1 MQKLRRWAA
10 AALCGAAFASSAAA
24 VLAACAV
31 CPGRAWIVRGAL
43 FLQDPAAAAAIAW
56 PADAA
61 RAAYKPQKPDRRPT
75 PVPTATPSPAPTTAA
90 TPTPE
95 PSPTSTPLPSAAP
108 ELDDAG
114 RIRSVTLR
122 QGSGDGYVELA
133 AGSIRNSTEH
143 TDADLRAAVT
153 TQNLP
158 FVVEKNSALPQVL
171 IMHTHATESYQTWPD
186 PVFDPGYTA
195 RSKST
200 ALNMCA
206 VGEKMAQV
214 LNAAG
219 IRTLHD
225 ETLYDAPGYTDSYKR
240 SRAGVQAYLERYP
253 SIKVVLDVH
262 RDAIED
268 IQTIQAELDAQKTEL
283 EAQKANLEKL
293 KDQQTAQM
301 QDMQAKQQ
309 EVQTVLNGL
318 SDDVKELMAQRDSEI
333 LAAAQAEEAARKA
346 AAAAAANKNN
356 SYSGGSSSGG
366 GSYAPGTPQQNA
378 GSGKQQAVVN
388 ACYSTPSPGQNW
400 CAAWVTNVFR
410 NAGVGYFGGNA
421 CDMFNA
427 WCYSSDRSALQVGM
441 IVADSSHSGTGA
453 PGLIYGHVGIY
464 VGGGIVMSNEGAIT
478 SKSLDSFI
486 SFYGTGSGV
495 RWGWLG
501 GVVLS

>member
-1 MQKLRRWAA
+1 MSPNSDSILSQELSRRT
-10 AALCGAAFASSAAA
+10 ALKALFGAASAS
-24 VLAACAV
+24 VLFGL
-31 CPGRAWIVRGAL
+31 P
-43 FLQDPAAAAAIAW
+43 
-56 PADAA
+56 A
-61 RAAYKPQKPDRRPT
+61 RAHAAE
-75 PVPTATPSPAPTTAA
+75 ATKETT
-90 TPTPE
+90 
-95 PSPTSTPLPSAAP
+95 
-108 ELDDAG
+108 D
-114 RIRSVTLR
+114 
-122 QGSGDGYVELA
+122 
-133 AGSIRNSTEH
+133 
-143 TDADLRAAVT
+143 
-153 TQNLP
+153 
-158 FVVEKNSALPQVL
+158 K
-171 IMHTHATESYQTWPD
+171 
-186 PVFDPGYTA
+186 
-195 RSKST
+195 
-200 ALNMCA
+200 
-206 VGEKMAQV
+206 
-214 LNAAG
+214 LNAAQAQLDEVQAQLDS
-219 IRTLHD
+219 IANEYAALANKNAQTLNDIEGVQGQIDSTQTQID
-225 ETLYDAPGYTDSYKR
+225 EKKAELKKKRDDLSDRVSASYK
-240 SRAGVQAYLERYP
+240 SGGTNILSLLLASGSFEELVANAHYVEKINK
-253 SIKVVLDVH
+253 SD

-268 IQTIQAELDAQKTEL
+268 IQTIQEELDTQKTEL
-283 EAQKANLEKL
+283 ESQKADLEKL

-333 LAAAQAEEAARKA
+333 LAAAQAEEAARKAAA

-453 PGLIYGHVGIY
+453 PGLLYGHVGIY
-464 VGGGIVMSNEGAIT
+464 VGGGIVMSNEGPIT

-501 GVVLS
+501 GIALS

>member
-1 MQKLRRWAA
+1 MSPNSDSILSQELSRRT
-10 AALCGAAFASSAAA
+10 ALKALFGAASAA
-24 VLAACAV
+24 VLFGLPTRAHAAE
-31 CPGRAWIVRGAL
+31 
-43 FLQDPAAAAAIAW
+43 
-56 PADAA
+56 
-61 RAAYKPQKPDRRPT
+61 
-75 PVPTATPSPAPTTAA
+75 ATKETT
-90 TPTPE
+90 
-95 PSPTSTPLPSAAP
+95 
-108 ELDDAG
+108 D
-114 RIRSVTLR
+114 
-122 QGSGDGYVELA
+122 
-133 AGSIRNSTEH
+133 
-143 TDADLRAAVT
+143 
-153 TQNLP
+153 
-158 FVVEKNSALPQVL
+158 K
-171 IMHTHATESYQTWPD
+171 
-186 PVFDPGYTA
+186 
-195 RSKST
+195 
-200 ALNMCA
+200 
-206 VGEKMAQV
+206 
-214 LNAAG
+214 LNAAQAQLDEVQAQLDS
-219 IRTLHD
+219 IANEYAALASKNAQTLNDIEGVQGKIDDTQAQID
-225 ETLYDAPGYTDSYKR
+225 EKKAELKKKRGDLSDRVSASYK
-240 SRAGVQAYLERYP
+240 SGGTNILSLLLASGSFEELVANAHYVEKINK
-253 SIKVVLDVH
+253 SD

-268 IQTIQAELDAQKTEL
+268 IRTIQEELDAQKTEL
-283 EAQKANLEKL
+283 ESQKADLEKL

-309 EVQTVLNGL
+309 EVQTVLSGL

-346 AAAAAANKNN
+346 AAAAAAAANKNN
-356 SYSGGSSSGG
+356 SYSGGSGSGG

-441 IVADSSHSGTGA
+441 IVADSSHSGTGT
-453 PGLIYGHVGIY
+453 PGLLYGHVGIY
-464 VGGGIVMSNEGAIT
+464 IGGGIVMSNEGPIT

>member
-1 MQKLRRWAA
+1 MSPNSDSILSQELSRRT
-10 AALCGAAFASSAAA
+10 ALKALFGAASAA
-24 VLAACAV
+24 VLFGLPTRAHAAEAS
-31 CPGRAWIVRGAL
+31 
-43 FLQDPAAAAAIAW
+43 
-56 PADAA
+56 
-61 RAAYKPQKPDRRPT
+61 KE
-75 PVPTATPSPAPTTAA
+75 TT
-90 TPTPE
+90 
-95 PSPTSTPLPSAAP
+95 
-108 ELDDAG
+108 D
-114 RIRSVTLR
+114 
-122 QGSGDGYVELA
+122 
-133 AGSIRNSTEH
+133 
-143 TDADLRAAVT
+143 
-153 TQNLP
+153 
-158 FVVEKNSALPQVL
+158 K
-171 IMHTHATESYQTWPD
+171 
-186 PVFDPGYTA
+186 
-195 RSKST
+195 
-200 ALNMCA
+200 
-206 VGEKMAQV
+206 
-214 LNAAG
+214 LNAAQAQLDEVQAQLDG
-219 IRTLHD
+219 IANEYAALANKNAQTLNDIENVQGKIDDTQAQID
-225 ETLYDAPGYTDSYKR
+225 EKKAELKKKRNDLSDRVAASYK
-240 SRAGVQAYLERYP
+240 SGGTNILSLLLASGSFEELVANAHYVEKINK
-253 SIKVVLDVH
+253 SD

-346 AAAAAANKNN
+346 AAAAAAANKNN
-356 SYSGGSSSGG
+356 SYSGG

-501 GVVLS
+501 GIALS

>member
-1 MQKLRRWAA
+1 MSPNSDSILSQELSRRT
-10 AALCGAAFASSAAA
+10 ALKALFGAASVA
-24 VLAACAV
+24 VLFGL
-31 CPGRAWIVRGAL
+31 P
-43 FLQDPAAAAAIAW
+43 
-56 PADAA
+56 A
-61 RAAYKPQKPDRRPT
+61 RAHAAEASKE
-75 PVPTATPSPAPTTAA
+75 TT
-90 TPTPE
+90 
-95 PSPTSTPLPSAAP
+95 
-108 ELDDAG
+108 D
-114 RIRSVTLR
+114 
-122 QGSGDGYVELA
+122 
-133 AGSIRNSTEH
+133 
-143 TDADLRAAVT
+143 
-153 TQNLP
+153 
-158 FVVEKNSALPQVL
+158 K
-171 IMHTHATESYQTWPD
+171 
-186 PVFDPGYTA
+186 
-195 RSKST
+195 
-200 ALNMCA
+200 
-206 VGEKMAQV
+206 
-214 LNAAG
+214 LNAAQAQLDEVQAQLDS
-219 IRTLHD
+219 IANEYAALANKNAQTLNDIENVQGKIDDTQAQID
-225 ETLYDAPGYTDSYKR
+225 EKKAELKKKRNDLSDRVAASYK
-240 SRAGVQAYLERYP
+240 SGGTNILSLLLASGSFEELVANAHYVEKINK
-253 SIKVVLDVH
+253 SD

-268 IQTIQAELDAQKTEL
+268 IQTIQEELDAQKTEL
-283 EAQKANLEKL
+283 ESQKADLEKL

-346 AAAAAANKNN
+346 AAAAAAANKNN
-356 SYSGGSSSGG
+356 SYSGG

-501 GVVLS
+501 GIALS

>member
-1 MQKLRRWAA
+1 MSPNSDSILTQELSRRT
-10 AALCGAAFASSAAA
+10 ALKALFGAASAA
-24 VLAACAV
+24 VLFGL
-31 CPGRAWIVRGAL
+31 P
-43 FLQDPAAAAAIAW
+43 
-56 PADAA
+56 A
-61 RAAYKPQKPDRRPT
+61 RAHAAEASQE
-75 PVPTATPSPAPTTAA
+75 TT
-90 TPTPE
+90 
-95 PSPTSTPLPSAAP
+95 
-108 ELDDAG
+108 D
-114 RIRSVTLR
+114 
-122 QGSGDGYVELA
+122 
-133 AGSIRNSTEH
+133 
-143 TDADLRAAVT
+143 
-153 TQNLP
+153 
-158 FVVEKNSALPQVL
+158 K
-171 IMHTHATESYQTWPD
+171 
-186 PVFDPGYTA
+186 
-195 RSKST
+195 
-200 ALNMCA
+200 
-206 VGEKMAQV
+206 
-214 LNAAG
+214 LNAAQAQLDEVQAQLDS
-219 IRTLHD
+219 IANEYAALANKNAQTLNDIEGVQGQIDSTQAQID
-225 ETLYDAPGYTDSYKR
+225 EKKAELKKKRDDLSDRVSASYK
-240 SRAGVQAYLERYP
+240 SGGTNILSLLLASGSFEELVANAHYVEKINK
-253 SIKVVLDVH
+253 SD

-268 IQTIQAELDAQKTEL
+268 IQTIQEELDAQKTEL
-283 EAQKANLEKL
+283 ESQKADLEKL

-309 EVQTVLNGL
+309 EVQTVLSGL

-333 LAAAQAEEAARKA
+333 LAAAQAEEAARKAAA

-453 PGLIYGHVGIY
+453 PGLLYGHVGIY
-464 VGGGIVMSNEGAIT
+464 VGGGIVMSNEGPIT

>member
-1 MQKLRRWAA
+1 MSPNSDSILSQELSRRT
-10 AALCGAAFASSAAA
+10 ALKALFGAASAA
-24 VLAACAV
+24 VLFGLPTRAHAAEAS
-31 CPGRAWIVRGAL
+31 
-43 FLQDPAAAAAIAW
+43 
-56 PADAA
+56 
-61 RAAYKPQKPDRRPT
+61 KE
-75 PVPTATPSPAPTTAA
+75 TT
-90 TPTPE
+90 
-95 PSPTSTPLPSAAP
+95 
-108 ELDDAG
+108 D
-114 RIRSVTLR
+114 
-122 QGSGDGYVELA
+122 
-133 AGSIRNSTEH
+133 
-143 TDADLRAAVT
+143 
-153 TQNLP
+153 
-158 FVVEKNSALPQVL
+158 K
-171 IMHTHATESYQTWPD
+171 
-186 PVFDPGYTA
+186 
-195 RSKST
+195 
-200 ALNMCA
+200 
-206 VGEKMAQV
+206 
-214 LNAAG
+214 LNAAQAQLDEVQAQLDS
-219 IRTLHD
+219 IANEYAALANKNAQTLNDIENVQGKIDDTQAQID
-225 ETLYDAPGYTDSYKR
+225 EKKAELKKKRNDLSDRVAASYK
-240 SRAGVQAYLERYP
+240 SGGTNILSLLLASGSFEELVANAHYVEKINK
-253 SIKVVLDVH
+253 SD

-268 IQTIQAELDAQKTEL
+268 IQTIQAELDAQKT
-283 EAQKANLEKL
+283 NLEKL

-346 AAAAAANKNN
+346 AAAAAAANKNN

-388 ACYSTPSPGQNW
+388 ACYSTPSSGQNW

-501 GVVLS
+501 GIALS

>member
-1 MQKLRRWAA
+1 MSPNSDSILSQELSRRT
-10 AALCGAAFASSAAA
+10 ALKALFGAASAA
-24 VLAACAV
+24 VLFGL
-31 CPGRAWIVRGAL
+31 P
-43 FLQDPAAAAAIAW
+43 
-56 PADAA
+56 A
-61 RAAYKPQKPDRRPT
+61 RAHAAEASQE
-75 PVPTATPSPAPTTAA
+75 TT
-90 TPTPE
+90 
-95 PSPTSTPLPSAAP
+95 
-108 ELDDAG
+108 D
-114 RIRSVTLR
+114 
-122 QGSGDGYVELA
+122 
-133 AGSIRNSTEH
+133 
-143 TDADLRAAVT
+143 
-153 TQNLP
+153 
-158 FVVEKNSALPQVL
+158 K
-171 IMHTHATESYQTWPD
+171 
-186 PVFDPGYTA
+186 
-195 RSKST
+195 
-200 ALNMCA
+200 
-206 VGEKMAQV
+206 
-214 LNAAG
+214 LNAAQAQLDEAQAQLDS
-219 IRTLHD
+219 IANEYAALANKNAQTLNDIEGVQGQIDSTQAQID
-225 ETLYDAPGYTDSYKR
+225 EKKAELKKKRNDLSDRVAASYK
-240 SRAGVQAYLERYP
+240 SGGTNILSLLLASGSFEELVANAHYVEKINK
-253 SIKVVLDVH
+253 SD

-268 IQTIQAELDAQKTEL
+268 IQTIQEELDAQKTAL
-283 EAQKANLEKL
+283 ESQKADLEKL

-309 EVQTVLNGL
+309 EVQTVLSGL
-318 SDDVKELMAQRDSEI
+318 SEDVKELMAQRDSEI
-333 LAAAQAEEAARKA
+333 LAAAQAEEAAKKAAA

-501 GVVLS
+501 GIALS

>member
-1 MQKLRRWAA
+1 MSPNSDSILSQELSRRT
-10 AALCGAAFASSAAA
+10 ALKALFGAASAA
-24 VLAACAV
+24 VLFGL
-31 CPGRAWIVRGAL
+31 P
-43 FLQDPAAAAAIAW
+43 
-56 PADAA
+56 A
-61 RAAYKPQKPDRRPT
+61 RAHAAEASKE
-75 PVPTATPSPAPTTAA
+75 TT
-90 TPTPE
+90 
-95 PSPTSTPLPSAAP
+95 
-108 ELDDAG
+108 D
-114 RIRSVTLR
+114 
-122 QGSGDGYVELA
+122 
-133 AGSIRNSTEH
+133 
-143 TDADLRAAVT
+143 
-153 TQNLP
+153 
-158 FVVEKNSALPQVL
+158 K
-171 IMHTHATESYQTWPD
+171 
-186 PVFDPGYTA
+186 
-195 RSKST
+195 
-200 ALNMCA
+200 
-206 VGEKMAQV
+206 
-214 LNAAG
+214 LNAAQAQLDEVQAQLDS
-219 IRTLHD
+219 IANEYAALANKNAQTLNDIENVQGKIDDTQAQID
-225 ETLYDAPGYTDSYKR
+225 EKKAELKKKRNDLSDRVAASYK
-240 SRAGVQAYLERYP
+240 SGGTNILSLLLASGSFEELVANAHYVEKINK
-253 SIKVVLDVH
+253 SD

-268 IQTIQAELDAQKTEL
+268 IQTIQEELDAQKTEL
-283 EAQKANLEKL
+283 ESQKADLEKL

-346 AAAAAANKNN
+346 AAAAAAANKNN
-356 SYSGGSSSGG
+356 SYSGG

-441 IVADSSHSGTGA
+441 IMADSSHSGTGA

-501 GVVLS
+501 GIALS

>member
-1 MQKLRRWAA
+1 MSPNSDSILSQELSRRTVLK
-10 AALCGAAFASSAAA
+10 ALFGAASAA
-24 VLAACAV
+24 VLFGLPTRAHAAEAS
-31 CPGRAWIVRGAL
+31 
-43 FLQDPAAAAAIAW
+43 
-56 PADAA
+56 
-61 RAAYKPQKPDRRPT
+61 KE
-75 PVPTATPSPAPTTAA
+75 TT
-90 TPTPE
+90 
-95 PSPTSTPLPSAAP
+95 
-108 ELDDAG
+108 D
-114 RIRSVTLR
+114 
-122 QGSGDGYVELA
+122 
-133 AGSIRNSTEH
+133 
-143 TDADLRAAVT
+143 
-153 TQNLP
+153 
-158 FVVEKNSALPQVL
+158 K
-171 IMHTHATESYQTWPD
+171 
-186 PVFDPGYTA
+186 
-195 RSKST
+195 
-200 ALNMCA
+200 
-206 VGEKMAQV
+206 
-214 LNAAG
+214 LNAAQAQLDEVQAQLDS
-219 IRTLHD
+219 IANEYAALANKNAQTLNDIEGVQSKIDSTQAQID
-225 ETLYDAPGYTDSYKR
+225 EKKAELKKKRDDLSDRVSASYK
-240 SRAGVQAYLERYP
+240 SGGTNILSLLLASGSFEELVANAHYVEKINK
-253 SIKVVLDVH
+253 SD

-268 IQTIQAELDAQKTEL
+268 IQTIQEELDAQKTEL
-283 EAQKANLEKL
+283 ETQKADLEKL

-453 PGLIYGHVGIY
+453 PGLLYGHVGIY
-464 VGGGIVMSNEGAIT
+464 IGGGIVMSNEGPIT

-501 GVVLS
+501 GIALS

>member
-1 MQKLRRWAA
+1 MSPNSDSIFTQELSRRT
-10 AALCGAAFASSAAA
+10 ALKALFGAASAA
-24 VLAACAV
+24 VLFGL
-31 CPGRAWIVRGAL
+31 P
-43 FLQDPAAAAAIAW
+43 
-56 PADAA
+56 A
-61 RAAYKPQKPDRRPT
+61 RAHAAEASQE
-75 PVPTATPSPAPTTAA
+75 TT
-90 TPTPE
+90 
-95 PSPTSTPLPSAAP
+95 
-108 ELDDAG
+108 D
-114 RIRSVTLR
+114 
-122 QGSGDGYVELA
+122 
-133 AGSIRNSTEH
+133 
-143 TDADLRAAVT
+143 
-153 TQNLP
+153 
-158 FVVEKNSALPQVL
+158 K
-171 IMHTHATESYQTWPD
+171 
-186 PVFDPGYTA
+186 
-195 RSKST
+195 
-200 ALNMCA
+200 
-206 VGEKMAQV
+206 
-214 LNAAG
+214 LNAAQAQLDEVQAQLDS
-219 IRTLHD
+219 IANEYAALANKNAQTLND
-225 ETLYDAPGYTDSYKR
+225 IEGVQGQIDDTQEQIDTKKSELKKKRNELSDRVAASYK
-240 SRAGVQAYLERYP
+240 SGGTNILSLLLASGSFEELVANAHYVEKINK
-253 SIKVVLDVH
+253 SD

-268 IQTIQAELDAQKTEL
+268 IQTIQQELDTQKSEL
-283 EAQKANLEKL
+283 ESQKADLEKL

-301 QDMQAKQQ
+301 RDMQAKQQ

-333 LAAAQAEEAARKA
+333 LAAAQAEEAARK
-346 AAAAAANKNN
+346 AAAAANKNN

-501 GVVLS
+501 GIALS

>member
-1 MQKLRRWAA
+1 MSPNSDSILSQELSRRT
-10 AALCGAAFASSAAA
+10 ALKALFGAASAA
-24 VLAACAV
+24 VLFGL
-31 CPGRAWIVRGAL
+31 P
-43 FLQDPAAAAAIAW
+43 
-56 PADAA
+56 A
-61 RAAYKPQKPDRRPT
+61 RAHAAE
-75 PVPTATPSPAPTTAA
+75 ATKETT
-90 TPTPE
+90 
-95 PSPTSTPLPSAAP
+95 
-108 ELDDAG
+108 D
-114 RIRSVTLR
+114 
-122 QGSGDGYVELA
+122 
-133 AGSIRNSTEH
+133 
-143 TDADLRAAVT
+143 
-153 TQNLP
+153 
-158 FVVEKNSALPQVL
+158 K
-171 IMHTHATESYQTWPD
+171 
-186 PVFDPGYTA
+186 
-195 RSKST
+195 
-200 ALNMCA
+200 
-206 VGEKMAQV
+206 
-214 LNAAG
+214 LNAAQAQLDEVQAQLDS
-219 IRTLHD
+219 IANEYAALANKNAQTLNDIEGVQGQIDSTQAQID
-225 ETLYDAPGYTDSYKR
+225 EKKAELKKKRGDLSDRVSASYK
-240 SRAGVQAYLERYP
+240 SGGTNILSLLLASGSFEELVANAHYVEKINK
-253 SIKVVLDVH
+253 SD

-268 IQTIQAELDAQKTEL
+268 IQAIQEELDAQKTEL
-283 EAQKANLEKL
+283 ESQKADLEKL

-309 EVQTVLNGL
+309 EVQTVLSGL

-346 AAAAAANKNN
+346 AAAAAAGANKNN

-366 GSYAPGTPQQNA
+366 GPYAPGTPQQNA
-378 GSGKQQAVVN
+378 GSGKQQAVIN

-501 GVVLS
+501 GIALS

>member
-1 MQKLRRWAA
+1 MSPNSDSILSQELSRRT
-10 AALCGAAFASSAAA
+10 ALKALFGAASAA
-24 VLAACAV
+24 VLFGL
-31 CPGRAWIVRGAL
+31 P
-43 FLQDPAAAAAIAW
+43 
-56 PADAA
+56 A
-61 RAAYKPQKPDRRPT
+61 RAHAAEASKE
-75 PVPTATPSPAPTTAA
+75 TT
-90 TPTPE
+90 
-95 PSPTSTPLPSAAP
+95 
-108 ELDDAG
+108 D
-114 RIRSVTLR
+114 
-122 QGSGDGYVELA
+122 
-133 AGSIRNSTEH
+133 
-143 TDADLRAAVT
+143 
-153 TQNLP
+153 
-158 FVVEKNSALPQVL
+158 K
-171 IMHTHATESYQTWPD
+171 
-186 PVFDPGYTA
+186 
-195 RSKST
+195 
-200 ALNMCA
+200 
-206 VGEKMAQV
+206 
-214 LNAAG
+214 LNAAQAQLDEVQAQLDS
-219 IRTLHD
+219 IANEYAALANKNAQTLNDIENVQGKIDDTQAQID
-225 ETLYDAPGYTDSYKR
+225 EKKAELKKKRNDLSDRVAASYK
-240 SRAGVQAYLERYP
+240 SGGTNILSLLLASGSFEELVANAHYVEKINK
-253 SIKVVLDVH
+253 SD

-268 IQTIQAELDAQKTEL
+268 IQTIQEELDEQKTEL
-283 EAQKANLEKL
+283 ESQKADLEKL

-346 AAAAAANKNN
+346 AAAAAAANKNN
-356 SYSGGSSSGG
+356 SYSGG

-501 GVVLS
+501 GIALS

>member
-1 MQKLRRWAA
+1 MSPNSDSILSQELSRRT
-10 AALCGAAFASSAAA
+10 ALKALFGAASAA
-24 VLAACAV
+24 VLFGLPIHAHAAE
-31 CPGRAWIVRGAL
+31 
-43 FLQDPAAAAAIAW
+43 
-56 PADAA
+56 
-61 RAAYKPQKPDRRPT
+61 
-75 PVPTATPSPAPTTAA
+75 ATKETT
-90 TPTPE
+90 
-95 PSPTSTPLPSAAP
+95 
-108 ELDDAG
+108 D
-114 RIRSVTLR
+114 
-122 QGSGDGYVELA
+122 
-133 AGSIRNSTEH
+133 
-143 TDADLRAAVT
+143 
-153 TQNLP
+153 
-158 FVVEKNSALPQVL
+158 K
-171 IMHTHATESYQTWPD
+171 
-186 PVFDPGYTA
+186 
-195 RSKST
+195 
-200 ALNMCA
+200 
-206 VGEKMAQV
+206 
-214 LNAAG
+214 LNAAQAQLDEVQAQLDS
-219 IRTLHD
+219 IANEYAALANKNAQTLNDIEGVQGKIDDTQTQID
-225 ETLYDAPGYTDSYKR
+225 EKKAELKKKRGDLSDRVAASYK
-240 SRAGVQAYLERYP
+240 SGGTNILSLLLASGSFEELVANAHYVEKINK
-253 SIKVVLDVH
+253 SD

-268 IQTIQAELDAQKTEL
+268 IQTIQEELDAQKTEL
-283 EAQKANLEKL
+283 ESQKADLEKL

-356 SYSGGSSSGG
+356 SSSGSSSGG
-366 GSYAPGTPQQNA
+366 GSYAGGTPQQNA

-388 ACYSTPSPGQNW
+388 ACYSTPSPGLNW

-441 IVADSSHSGTGA
+441 IVADSSHSGTGT
-453 PGLIYGHVGIY
+453 PGLLYGHVGIY

-501 GVVLS
+501 GIALS

>member
-1 MQKLRRWAA
+1 MSPNSDSILSQELSRRT
-10 AALCGAAFASSAAA
+10 ALKALFGAASAA
-24 VLAACAV
+24 VLFGLPTRAHAAEAS
-31 CPGRAWIVRGAL
+31 
-43 FLQDPAAAAAIAW
+43 
-56 PADAA
+56 
-61 RAAYKPQKPDRRPT
+61 KE
-75 PVPTATPSPAPTTAA
+75 TT
-90 TPTPE
+90 
-95 PSPTSTPLPSAAP
+95 
-108 ELDDAG
+108 D
-114 RIRSVTLR
+114 
-122 QGSGDGYVELA
+122 
-133 AGSIRNSTEH
+133 
-143 TDADLRAAVT
+143 
-153 TQNLP
+153 
-158 FVVEKNSALPQVL
+158 K
-171 IMHTHATESYQTWPD
+171 
-186 PVFDPGYTA
+186 
-195 RSKST
+195 
-200 ALNMCA
+200 
-206 VGEKMAQV
+206 
-214 LNAAG
+214 LNAAQAQLDEVQAQLDS
-219 IRTLHD
+219 IANEYAALANKNAQTLNDIENVQGKIDDTQAQID
-225 ETLYDAPGYTDSYKR
+225 EKKAELKKKRNDLSDRVAASYK
-240 SRAGVQAYLERYP
+240 SGGTNILSLLLASGSFEELVANAHYVEKINK
-253 SIKVVLDVH
+253 SD

-333 LAAAQAEEAARKA
+333 L

-501 GVVLS
+501 GIALS

>member
-1 MQKLRRWAA
+1 MSPNSDSILSQELSRRT
-10 AALCGAAFASSAAA
+10 ALKALFGAASAA
-24 VLAACAV
+24 VLFGLPTRAHAAEAS
-31 CPGRAWIVRGAL
+31 
-43 FLQDPAAAAAIAW
+43 
-56 PADAA
+56 
-61 RAAYKPQKPDRRPT
+61 KE
-75 PVPTATPSPAPTTAA
+75 TT
-90 TPTPE
+90 
-95 PSPTSTPLPSAAP
+95 
-108 ELDDAG
+108 D
-114 RIRSVTLR
+114 
-122 QGSGDGYVELA
+122 
-133 AGSIRNSTEH
+133 
-143 TDADLRAAVT
+143 
-153 TQNLP
+153 
-158 FVVEKNSALPQVL
+158 K
-171 IMHTHATESYQTWPD
+171 
-186 PVFDPGYTA
+186 
-195 RSKST
+195 
-200 ALNMCA
+200 
-206 VGEKMAQV
+206 
-214 LNAAG
+214 LNAAQAQLDEVQAQLDS
-219 IRTLHD
+219 IANEYAALASKNAQTLNDIEGVQGQIDDTQAQID
-225 ETLYDAPGYTDSYKR
+225 EKKAELKKKRGDLSDRVAASYK
-240 SRAGVQAYLERYP
+240 SGGTNILSLLLEELVANAHYVEKINK
-253 SIKVVLDVH
+253 SD

-283 EAQKANLEKL
+283 EAQKADLEKL

-333 LAAAQAEEAARKA
+333 LAAAQAEEAARKAA

>member
-1 MQKLRRWAA
+1 MSPNSDSILSQELSRRT
-10 AALCGAAFASSAAA
+10 ALKALFGAASAA
-24 VLAACAV
+24 VLFGL
-31 CPGRAWIVRGAL
+31 P
-43 FLQDPAAAAAIAW
+43 
-56 PADAA
+56 A
-61 RAAYKPQKPDRRPT
+61 RAHAAEASQE
-75 PVPTATPSPAPTTAA
+75 TT
-90 TPTPE
+90 
-95 PSPTSTPLPSAAP
+95 
-108 ELDDAG
+108 D
-114 RIRSVTLR
+114 
-122 QGSGDGYVELA
+122 
-133 AGSIRNSTEH
+133 
-143 TDADLRAAVT
+143 
-153 TQNLP
+153 
-158 FVVEKNSALPQVL
+158 K
-171 IMHTHATESYQTWPD
+171 
-186 PVFDPGYTA
+186 
-195 RSKST
+195 
-200 ALNMCA
+200 
-206 VGEKMAQV
+206 
-214 LNAAG
+214 LNAAQAQLDEVQAQLDS
-219 IRTLHD
+219 IANEYAALANKNAQTLNDIEGVQGQIDSTQAQID
-225 ETLYDAPGYTDSYKR
+225 EKKAELKKKRNDLSDRVAASYK
-240 SRAGVQAYLERYP
+240 SGGTNILSLLLASGSFEELVANAHYVE
-253 SIKVVLDVH
+253 KVNKSD

-268 IQTIQAELDAQKTEL
+268 IQTIQEELDAQKTAL
-283 EAQKANLEKL
+283 ESQKADLEKL

-309 EVQTVLNGL
+309 EVQTVLSGL
-318 SDDVKELMAQRDSEI
+318 SEDVKELMAQRDSEI
-333 LAAAQAEEAARKA
+333 LAAAQAEEAAKKAAAAA

-441 IVADSSHSGTGA
+441 IVADSSHSGTGT
-453 PGLIYGHVGIY
+453 PGLLYGHVGIY

-501 GVVLS
+501 GIALS

>member
-1 MQKLRRWAA
+1 MSPNSDSILSQELSRRT
-10 AALCGAAFASSAAA
+10 ALKALFGAASAA
-24 VLAACAV
+24 VLFGL
-31 CPGRAWIVRGAL
+31 P
-43 FLQDPAAAAAIAW
+43 
-56 PADAA
+56 A
-61 RAAYKPQKPDRRPT
+61 RAHAAE
-75 PVPTATPSPAPTTAA
+75 ATKETT
-90 TPTPE
+90 
-95 PSPTSTPLPSAAP
+95 
-108 ELDDAG
+108 D
-114 RIRSVTLR
+114 
-122 QGSGDGYVELA
+122 
-133 AGSIRNSTEH
+133 
-143 TDADLRAAVT
+143 
-153 TQNLP
+153 
-158 FVVEKNSALPQVL
+158 K
-171 IMHTHATESYQTWPD
+171 
-186 PVFDPGYTA
+186 
-195 RSKST
+195 
-200 ALNMCA
+200 
-206 VGEKMAQV
+206 
-214 LNAAG
+214 LNAAQAQLDEVQAQLDG
-219 IRTLHD
+219 IANEYAALANKNAQTLNDIEGVQGQIDSTQAQID
-225 ETLYDAPGYTDSYKR
+225 EKKAELKKKRGDLSDRVSASYK
-240 SRAGVQAYLERYP
+240 SGGTNILSLLLASGSFEELVANAHYVEKINK
-253 SIKVVLDVH
+253 SD

-268 IQTIQAELDAQKTEL
+268 IQAIQEELDAQKTEL
-283 EAQKANLEKL
+283 ESQKADLEKL

-309 EVQTVLNGL
+309 EVQTVLSGL

-333 LAAAQAEEAARKA
+333 LAAAQAEEAARKAAA

-501 GVVLS
+501 GIALS

>member
-1 MQKLRRWAA
+1 MSPNSDSIFTQELSRRT
-10 AALCGAAFASSAAA
+10 ALKALFGAASAA
-24 VLAACAV
+24 VLFGL
-31 CPGRAWIVRGAL
+31 P
-43 FLQDPAAAAAIAW
+43 
-56 PADAA
+56 A
-61 RAAYKPQKPDRRPT
+61 RAHAAEASQE
-75 PVPTATPSPAPTTAA
+75 TT
-90 TPTPE
+90 
-95 PSPTSTPLPSAAP
+95 
-108 ELDDAG
+108 D
-114 RIRSVTLR
+114 
-122 QGSGDGYVELA
+122 
-133 AGSIRNSTEH
+133 
-143 TDADLRAAVT
+143 
-153 TQNLP
+153 
-158 FVVEKNSALPQVL
+158 K
-171 IMHTHATESYQTWPD
+171 
-186 PVFDPGYTA
+186 
-195 RSKST
+195 
-200 ALNMCA
+200 
-206 VGEKMAQV
+206 
-214 LNAAG
+214 LNAAQTQLDEVQAQLDS
-219 IRTLHD
+219 IANEYAALANKNAQTLND
-225 ETLYDAPGYTDSYKR
+225 IEGVQGQIDDTQEQIDTKKSELKKKRNELSDRVAASYK
-240 SRAGVQAYLERYP
+240 SGGTNILSLLLASGSFEELVANAHYVEKINK
-253 SIKVVLDVH
+253 SD

-268 IQTIQAELDAQKTEL
+268 IQTIQKELDTQKSEL
-283 EAQKANLEKL
+283 ESQKADLEKL

-346 AAAAAANKNN
+346 AAAAAAANKNN
-356 SYSGGSSSGG
+356 SYSGG
-366 GSYAPGTPQQNA
+366 GSYAGGTPQQNA

-501 GVVLS
+501 GIALS

>member
-1 MQKLRRWAA
+1 MPPNSDSILSQELSRRT
-10 AALCGAAFASSAAA
+10 ALKALFGAASAA
-24 VLAACAV
+24 VLFGL
-31 CPGRAWIVRGAL
+31 P
-43 FLQDPAAAAAIAW
+43 
-56 PADAA
+56 A
-61 RAAYKPQKPDRRPT
+61 RAHAAE
-75 PVPTATPSPAPTTAA
+75 ATKETT
-90 TPTPE
+90 
-95 PSPTSTPLPSAAP
+95 
-108 ELDDAG
+108 D
-114 RIRSVTLR
+114 
-122 QGSGDGYVELA
+122 
-133 AGSIRNSTEH
+133 
-143 TDADLRAAVT
+143 
-153 TQNLP
+153 
-158 FVVEKNSALPQVL
+158 K
-171 IMHTHATESYQTWPD
+171 
-186 PVFDPGYTA
+186 
-195 RSKST
+195 
-200 ALNMCA
+200 
-206 VGEKMAQV
+206 
-214 LNAAG
+214 LNAAQAQLDEVQAQLDS
-219 IRTLHD
+219 IANEYAALANKNAQTLNDIEGVQGQIDSTQAQID
-225 ETLYDAPGYTDSYKR
+225 EKKAELKKKRDDLSDRVAASYK
-240 SRAGVQAYLERYP
+240 SGGTNILSLLLASGSFEELVANAHYVEKINK
-253 SIKVVLDVH
+253 SD

-268 IQTIQAELDAQKTEL
+268 IQTIQEELDAQKTEL
-283 EAQKANLEKL
+283 ESQKADLEKL

-309 EVQTVLNGL
+309 EVQTVLSGL

-333 LAAAQAEEAARKA
+333 LAAAQAEEAARKAAA

-410 NAGVGYFGGNA
+410 SAGVGYFGGNA

-501 GVVLS
+501 GIALS

>member
-1 MQKLRRWAA
+1 MSPNSDSILSQELSRRT
-10 AALCGAAFASSAAA
+10 ALKALFGAASAA
-24 VLAACAV
+24 VLFGL
-31 CPGRAWIVRGAL
+31 P
-43 FLQDPAAAAAIAW
+43 
-56 PADAA
+56 A
-61 RAAYKPQKPDRRPT
+61 RAHAAEASKE
-75 PVPTATPSPAPTTAA
+75 TT
-90 TPTPE
+90 
-95 PSPTSTPLPSAAP
+95 
-108 ELDDAG
+108 D
-114 RIRSVTLR
+114 
-122 QGSGDGYVELA
+122 
-133 AGSIRNSTEH
+133 
-143 TDADLRAAVT
+143 
-153 TQNLP
+153 
-158 FVVEKNSALPQVL
+158 K
-171 IMHTHATESYQTWPD
+171 
-186 PVFDPGYTA
+186 
-195 RSKST
+195 
-200 ALNMCA
+200 
-206 VGEKMAQV
+206 
-214 LNAAG
+214 LNAAQAQLDEVQAQLDS
-219 IRTLHD
+219 IANEYAALANKNAQTLNDIENVQGKIDDTQAQID
-225 ETLYDAPGYTDSYKR
+225 EKKAKLKKKRNDLSDRVAASYK
-240 SRAGVQAYLERYP
+240 SGGTNILSLLLASGSFEELVANAHYVEKINK
-253 SIKVVLDVH
+253 SD

-268 IQTIQAELDAQKTEL
+268 IQTIQEELDAQKTEL
-283 EAQKANLEKL
+283 ESQKADLEKL

-346 AAAAAANKNN
+346 AAAAAAANKNN
-356 SYSGGSSSGG
+356 SYSGG

-378 GSGKQQAVVN
+378 GSGKQQAVIN

-501 GVVLS
+501 GIALS

>member
-1 MQKLRRWAA
+1 MSPNSDSILSQELSRRT
-10 AALCGAAFASSAAA
+10 ALKALFGAASAA
-24 VLAACAV
+24 VLFGL
-31 CPGRAWIVRGAL
+31 P
-43 FLQDPAAAAAIAW
+43 
-56 PADAA
+56 A
-61 RAAYKPQKPDRRPT
+61 RAHAAEASKE
-75 PVPTATPSPAPTTAA
+75 TT
-90 TPTPE
+90 
-95 PSPTSTPLPSAAP
+95 
-108 ELDDAG
+108 D
-114 RIRSVTLR
+114 
-122 QGSGDGYVELA
+122 
-133 AGSIRNSTEH
+133 
-143 TDADLRAAVT
+143 
-153 TQNLP
+153 
-158 FVVEKNSALPQVL
+158 K
-171 IMHTHATESYQTWPD
+171 
-186 PVFDPGYTA
+186 
-195 RSKST
+195 
-200 ALNMCA
+200 
-206 VGEKMAQV
+206 
-214 LNAAG
+214 LNAAQAQLDEVQAQLDS
-219 IRTLHD
+219 IANEYAALANKNAQTLNDIENVQGKIDDTQAQID
-225 ETLYDAPGYTDSYKR
+225 EKKAELKKKRNDLSDRVAASYK
-240 SRAGVQAYLERYP
+240 SGGTNILSLLLASGSFEELVANAHYVEKINK
-253 SIKVVLDVH
+253 SD

-268 IQTIQAELDAQKTEL
+268 IQTIQEELDAQKTEL
-283 EAQKANLEKL
+283 ESQKADLEKL

-318 SDDVKELMAQRDSEI
+318 SDDVKELMVQRDSEI

-346 AAAAAANKNN
+346 AAAAAAANKNN
-356 SYSGGSSSGG
+356 SYSGG

-501 GVVLS
+501 GIALS

>member
-1 MQKLRRWAA
+1 MSPNSDSILSQELSRRT
-10 AALCGAAFASSAAA
+10 ALKALFGAASAA
-24 VLAACAV
+24 VLFGL
-31 CPGRAWIVRGAL
+31 P
-43 FLQDPAAAAAIAW
+43 
-56 PADAA
+56 A
-61 RAAYKPQKPDRRPT
+61 RAHAAE
-75 PVPTATPSPAPTTAA
+75 ATKETT
-90 TPTPE
+90 
-95 PSPTSTPLPSAAP
+95 
-108 ELDDAG
+108 D
-114 RIRSVTLR
+114 
-122 QGSGDGYVELA
+122 
-133 AGSIRNSTEH
+133 
-143 TDADLRAAVT
+143 
-153 TQNLP
+153 
-158 FVVEKNSALPQVL
+158 K
-171 IMHTHATESYQTWPD
+171 
-186 PVFDPGYTA
+186 
-195 RSKST
+195 
-200 ALNMCA
+200 
-206 VGEKMAQV
+206 
-214 LNAAG
+214 LNAAQAQLDEVQAQLDS
-219 IRTLHD
+219 IANEYAALANKNAQTLNDIEGVQGQIDSTQAQID
-225 ETLYDAPGYTDSYKR
+225 EKKAELKKKRGDLSDRVSASYK
-240 SRAGVQAYLERYP
+240 SGGTNILSLLLASGSFEELVANAHYVEKINKSY
-253 SIKVVLDVH
+253 

-268 IQTIQAELDAQKTEL
+268 IQAIQEELDAQKTEL
-283 EAQKANLEKL
+283 ESQKADLEKL

-309 EVQTVLNGL
+309 EVQTVLSGL

-333 LAAAQAEEAARKA
+333 LAAAQAEEAARKAAA

-501 GVVLS
+501 GIALS

>member
-1 MQKLRRWAA
+1 MSPNNDSIFTQELSRRT
-10 AALCGAAFASSAAA
+10 ALKALFGAASAA
-24 VLAACAV
+24 VLFGLPTRAHAAEAS
-31 CPGRAWIVRGAL
+31 
-43 FLQDPAAAAAIAW
+43 QE
-56 PADAA
+56 
-61 RAAYKPQKPDRRPT
+61 
-75 PVPTATPSPAPTTAA
+75 TT
-90 TPTPE
+90 
-95 PSPTSTPLPSAAP
+95 
-108 ELDDAG
+108 D
-114 RIRSVTLR
+114 
-122 QGSGDGYVELA
+122 
-133 AGSIRNSTEH
+133 
-143 TDADLRAAVT
+143 
-153 TQNLP
+153 
-158 FVVEKNSALPQVL
+158 K
-171 IMHTHATESYQTWPD
+171 
-186 PVFDPGYTA
+186 
-195 RSKST
+195 
-200 ALNMCA
+200 
-206 VGEKMAQV
+206 
-214 LNAAG
+214 LNAAQAQLDEVQAQLDS
-219 IRTLHD
+219 IANEYATLANKNAQTLSDIEGVQGQID
-225 ETLYDAPGYTDSYKR
+225 ETQAQIDTKKAELKEKRSDLSDRVAASYK
-240 SRAGVQAYLERYP
+240 SGGTNILSLLLASGSFEELVANAHYVEKINK
-253 SIKVVLDVH
+253 SD

-268 IQTIQAELDAQKTEL
+268 IQTIQKELDTQKSEL
-283 EAQKANLEKL
+283 ESQKADLEKL

-333 LAAAQAEEAARKA
+333 LAAAQAEEAAKKAAAAA

-366 GSYAPGTPQQNA
+366 GSYAGGTPQQNA

-388 ACYSTPSPGQNW
+388 ACYSTPSPGLNW

-501 GVVLS
+501 GIALS

>member
-1 MQKLRRWAA
+1 MSPNSDSILSQELSRRT
-10 AALCGAAFASSAAA
+10 ALKALFGAASAA
-24 VLAACAV
+24 VLFGL
-31 CPGRAWIVRGAL
+31 P
-43 FLQDPAAAAAIAW
+43 
-56 PADAA
+56 A
-61 RAAYKPQKPDRRPT
+61 RAHAAEASKE
-75 PVPTATPSPAPTTAA
+75 TT
-90 TPTPE
+90 
-95 PSPTSTPLPSAAP
+95 
-108 ELDDAG
+108 D
-114 RIRSVTLR
+114 
-122 QGSGDGYVELA
+122 
-133 AGSIRNSTEH
+133 
-143 TDADLRAAVT
+143 
-153 TQNLP
+153 
-158 FVVEKNSALPQVL
+158 K
-171 IMHTHATESYQTWPD
+171 
-186 PVFDPGYTA
+186 
-195 RSKST
+195 
-200 ALNMCA
+200 
-206 VGEKMAQV
+206 
-214 LNAAG
+214 LNAAQAQLDEVQAQLDS
-219 IRTLHD
+219 IANEYAALANKNAQTLNDIENVQGKIDDTQAQID
-225 ETLYDAPGYTDSYKR
+225 EKKAELKKKRNDLSDRVAASYK
-240 SRAGVQAYLERYP
+240 SGGTNILSLLLASGSFEELVANAHYVEKINK
-253 SIKVVLDVH
+253 SD

-268 IQTIQAELDAQKTEL
+268 IQTIQEELDAQKTEL
-283 EAQKANLEKL
+283 ESQKADLEKL

-301 QDMQAKQQ
+301 RDMQAKQQ

-346 AAAAAANKNN
+346 AAAAAAANKNN
-356 SYSGGSSSGG
+356 SYSGG

-501 GVVLS
+501 GIALS